1 MRFNMTFA
9 AVLVFF
15 VPGFLVLTGTC
26 LIFPEMRTSIVSIVK
41 NHETAGTLLITAIC
55 FVSGVLIESLRLVTI
70 EPLVSYIVEKWKK
83 RKGLAIRSSD
93 YVSKLTVDNL
103 EVFTLLV
110 DRTYEYY
117 RLNANVTI
125 VFSIFFLC
133 YIIAVY
139 RFGMPF
145 RFVWIISILL
155 AVVIA
160 MIISCVTWYYAQ
172 KVTSEF
178 AEAADA
184 KTPKNQGDE

>member
-15 VPGFLVLTGTC
+15 VPGALILTGIC
-26 LIFPEMRTSIVSIVK
+26 FMLPEIRTSIVSIVK

-55 FVSGVLIESLRLVTI
+55 FVSGVLIESLRLITI
-70 EPLVSYIVEKWKK
+70 DPLVHFIVTKLRE
-83 RKGLAIRSSD
+83 RQCLAIRPSN

-103 EVFTLLV
+103 AVFTLLV

-125 VFSIFFLC
+125 VFCVFLLC
-133 YIIAVY
+133 YI
-139 RFGMPF
+139 FGTPF
-145 RFVWIISILL
+145 RLFWIMVIVFT
-155 AVVIA
+155 VVIA
-160 MIISCVTWYYAQ
+160 MIIACVAYYYAQ

-178 AEAADA
+178 AEAADTKA
-184 KTPKNQGDE
+184 PENQGDK